1 MPIDLARLSDEDR
14 AAIQKLKE
22 RDERH
27 WLEIMDKPEAP
38 IDAELL
44 LAVRDEVQAI
54 LAKYDTGN
62 LYTAHEGPPESDSGR

>member
-27 WLEIMDKPEAP
+27 WL
-38 IDAELL
+38 IDAEK
-44 LAVRDEVQAI
+44 LAIWNELRAI

-62 LYTAHEGPPESDSGR
+62 LYTA